1 MKPPHHLRL
10 MLILGALAALGPF
23 AIDMYL
29 PGFNAI
35 ARDFNTNTASV
46 SLSLTSYFVGICVGQ
61 IFYGPIV
68 DRFGRRPPMLI
79 GVAIF
84 ALASL
89 GCALAPGL
97 NWLIALR
104 LILALGGC
112 VGMVASRAII
122 RDLYPPEEMPKVFS
136 TLMLI
141 MGAAPILAPTA
152 GSFFVTHFGWRS
164 IFIFL
169 ALFTILIWMT
179 VYFLLPESRGP
190 DPDIS
195 LRPAEVLRDYKIVL
209 RHPDFAAYSI
219 AGGLCMAALFTYIS
233 GAPVLFL
240 DILKINPTHFAW
252 LFGANALGFIA
263 AAQLNQVILRYIT
276 PQRLIA
282 ISATLAVTI
291 AAILLAVTIFAIP
304 STTLYVILIFGFMA
318 ALGPLVPNTTALAL
332 TPFSKYAGSASALIG
347 SLQMLLAAIAS
358 ALVSTLSNG
367 TAIPMAAIMLTC
379 AAFALAIAHHRNTH
393 TTTAYPPPSAHQ
405 NNKK

>member
-1 MKPPHHLRL
+1 MKPPHHVRL

-35 ARDFNTNTASV
+35 ARDFNTTTASV
-46 SLSLTSYFVGICVGQ
+46 GLSLTSYFIGICIGQ

-68 DRFGRRPPMLI
+68 DRFGRRAPMLV

-84 ALASL
+84 SVASL
-89 GCALAPGL
+89 GCAFAPGL

-152 GSFFVTHFGWRS
+152 GSFFVTHIGWRS

-169 ALFTILIWMT
+169 AAFTIIIWMT
-179 VYFLLPESRGP
+179 VYFFLPESRGP
-190 DPDIS
+190 DPEIS
-195 LRPAEVLRDYKIVL
+195 LHPAQVFRDYKIVL
-209 RHPDFAAYSI
+209 RHPEFAAYTI

-240 DILKINPTHFAW
+240 DILKMNPTHFAW
-252 LFGANALGFIA
+252 LFGANALGYIA
-263 AAQLNQVILRYIT
+263 AAQLNQIILRYIT
-276 PQRLIA
+276 PQRLIV
-282 ISATLAVTI
+282 ISASLAVAI
-291 AAILLAVTIFAIP
+291 AALLFVVTLFDILSSAV
-304 STTLYVILIFGFMA
+304 YVILIFGFMT

-347 SLQMLLAAIAS
+347 SIQMLLAAVAS
-358 ALVSTLSNG
+358 GLVSTLSNG

-379 AAFALAIAHHRNTH
+379 AAFALAISQHRTTSATPRSH
-393 TTTAYPPPSAHQ
+393 TSPSS
-405 NNKK
+405 